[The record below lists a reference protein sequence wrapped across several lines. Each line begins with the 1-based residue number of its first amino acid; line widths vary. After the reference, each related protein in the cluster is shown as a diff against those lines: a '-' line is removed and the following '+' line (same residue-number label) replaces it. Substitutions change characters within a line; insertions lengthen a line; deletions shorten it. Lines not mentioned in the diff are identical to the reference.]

1 VGLAQGILL
10 VAADKALGVVFQP
23 GLAIALVLLVLVLT
37 NGGFHLDGL
46 ADTFDAL
53 ASKSTGD
60 ASKDMEKKLSIMR
73 DGTAGPIGVTTIVFS
88 LGLKYLALVDI
99 SGFSSSACYFSLFL
113 MPMMSKWTMVASM
126 YLGRPARQDGLG
138 RLFVSGTG
146 CRELAVS
153 TVILLIVMAMTE
165 IVGDTRAAAP
175 LYLFYAG
182 ILTLF
187 YLLSRVWVRYF
198 KREFGGLTGDT
209 LGAVSEVTEISFLF
223 MVIIWSRLSI

>member
-1 VGLAQGILL
+1 MKRLLTAFQFLTVIPVGAGIAADDADIAKSSALFVPVGLAQGILL

-138 RLFVSGTG
+138 RLFV
-146 CRELAVS
+146 
-153 TVILLIVMAMTE
+153 
-165 IVGDTRAAAP
+165 
-175 LYLFYAG
+175 
-182 ILTLF
+182 
-187 YLLSRVWVRYF
+187 
-198 KREFGGLTGDT
+198 
-209 LGAVSEVTEISFLF
+209 
-223 MVIIWSRLSI
+223 